1 MFRKPGIAPLHA
13 ASVSEEI
20 AQAPRPSE
28 GRVICFALWRR
39 KAWILSGMLV
49 ALPFA
54 SIFLLLVTPR
64 YLAMSQLLIN
74 PNDLHVIDN
83 AVTSNKQN
91 DSDSAQV
98 ETQARVIT
106 SDIVLGRVVDTLGL
120 ERDPE
125 FTRPAMSF
133 DTLVERAGVKDS
145 VTKTDPATEALLN
158 LKLQVAARRQE
169 RTYVVDVTATAKR
182 PEQSIAIVRAMVAAY
197 LEDQATSRAEA
208 AHRAT
213 EQLSSRLEELKASV
227 REAEQRV
234 EAFRAQNDVVE
245 ANGQVVTEQQFAEIN
260 NQLIR
265 ARARTAEAKAIQDR
279 LHSAADDKSLYVPAR
294 GDYDRALANQQSLES
309 SLESLKSEEV
319 TRSKAIV
326 RLREL
331 QRDVEASRAVYESF
345 LVRARETGEQQGI
358 NTTDIR
364 EITQAS
370 LTRKVWPPSALWVIA
385 TALVLGGVLGGGL
398 ALACHVAQE
407 LSEAGLTT
415 VLCNTPTQVKPRE
428 VDPRV
433 EIIPYIRGAT
443 GKTSRSTGRATLK
456 GSRKAPPG
464 GDNDRQGNRAGAAG
478 RA

>member
-1 MFRKPGIAPLHA
+1 MFREPGIAPLDA
-13 ASVSEEI
+13 PSALEEI
-20 AQAPRPSE
+20 AHAPRPPE
-28 GRVICFALWRR
+28 GQATYFALWRR
-39 KAWILSGMLV
+39 KAWILSGML
-49 ALPFA
+49 LGLLFA
-54 SIFLLLVTPR
+54 SIFLLLAAPR

-91 DSDSAQV
+91 DSDIAQV

-106 SDIVLGRVVDTLGL
+106 SDIVLGRVVDILGL

-125 FTRPAMSF
+125 FNRPDLSL
-133 DTLVERAGVKDS
+133 DTLVEKAGIKEAEP
-145 VTKTDPATEALLN
+145 KTDPAAEALQN
-158 LKLQVAARRQE
+158 LKRQVAARRQE
-169 RTYVVDVTATAKR
+169 RTYVVDITATAKH
-182 PEQSIAIVRAMVAAY
+182 PKQSVAIVRAIVASY
-197 LEDQATSRAEA
+197 LKDQATSRAEA
-208 AHRAT
+208 ARRAT
-213 EQLSSRLEELKASV
+213 AQLSSHLEELKERD

-265 ARARTAEAKAIQDR
+265 ARARSAEAKAIQDR
-279 LHSAADDKSLYVPAR
+279 LHSAADDKSLFVPAR

-319 TRSKAIV
+319 TRSQAVV

-331 QRDVEASRAVYESF
+331 QRDVEASRAVYETF

-370 LTRKVWPPSALWVIA
+370 LARKVWPPSALWVIA
-385 TALVLGGVLGGGL
+385 TALVLGGMIGGGL
-398 ALACHVAQE
+398 VLASDAAPGW
-407 LSEAGLTT
+407 SETGL
-415 VLCNTPTQVKPRE
+415 CKTPTQGDPRE
-428 VDPRV
+428 GNPQI
-433 EIIPYIRGAT
+433 ETEPYIRRPSD
-443 GKTSRSTGRATLK
+443 KTPRTTGR
-456 GSRKAPPG
+456 GSRK
-464 GDNDRQGNRAGAAG
+464 GAW
-478 RA
+478 RRHR